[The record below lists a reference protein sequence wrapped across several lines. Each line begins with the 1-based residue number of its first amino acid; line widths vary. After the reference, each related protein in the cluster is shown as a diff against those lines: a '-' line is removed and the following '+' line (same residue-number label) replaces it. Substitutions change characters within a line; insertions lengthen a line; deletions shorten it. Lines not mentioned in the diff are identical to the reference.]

1 MQVGEVRLRCLQ
13 ALQPL
18 YASEELKGKLEL
30 FTNKFKDRIVAMT
43 LDKEYDVAV
52 QAVRLVIS
60 ILKHHHEILT
70 DKDCEHVYELVSFFF
85 FNINNLVIL
94 IYFRCIPRIELLPKQ
109 QESF

>member
-1 MQVGEVRLRCLQ
+1 MGEVRLRCLQ

-70 DKDCEHVYELVSFFF
+70 DKDCEHVYELVRNFKLMYLLKLIIIKKKLMLGTTFF
-85 FNINNLVIL
+85 L
-94 IYFRCIPRIELLPKQ
+94 
-109 QESF
+109 